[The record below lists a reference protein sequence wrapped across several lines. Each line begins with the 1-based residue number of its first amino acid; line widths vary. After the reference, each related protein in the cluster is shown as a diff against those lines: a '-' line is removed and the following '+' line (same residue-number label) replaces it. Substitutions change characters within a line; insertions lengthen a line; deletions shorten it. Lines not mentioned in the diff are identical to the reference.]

1 MSMISAEAATTYD
14 TIVVGNG
21 GLGLSLGLLLARRGL
36 RVALVG
42 EFDRPLAASVAAG
55 AMNGCFGEVT
65 PTLMGSEYGRLK
77 LAMDVRATTMW
88 DQWAQQL
95 IEESDET
102 RIRSANG
109 TIVILNT
116 IGVPG
121 IDSAGYAAIRQ
132 AMEEYKEPYEDLEP
146 EDIEWLAPEPKSR
159 PLKAMF
165 IPGEH
170 ALDTPALLRGLTTA
184 FTRAGGALVDAH
196 VDELVLQQNRVT
208 GVRLRG
214 DGGTL
219 HAGTVVLA
227 AGASSHKLLST
238 VDPEIRDRIPALVS
252 GCGISLLVRT
262 ENGLIPDSVIRTPN
276 RAFACGLHVVPRG
289 DGVIYLG
296 ATNEILPEP
305 VGSAAIG
312 EVNLLL
318 SGIRQMRAD
327 LVDGHI
333 LKINVGNRPVPLD
346 GYPLLGSI
354 GIDGLWMMTGTYR
367 DGLHQ
372 SPLLAQEIAARML
385 GEAYDST
392 LDVFTP
398 VRPPLQ
404 SMTREQALETAVT
417 HTMAVGVEH
426 DWHLPEDFPPL
437 IEDQFR
443 RTFRQ
448 KLDEMDDDFI
458 PPPELLFFVDD
469 EIHHALRRYYNA
481 HRQPAATS
489 RPS

>member
-1 MSMISAEAATTYD
+1 MSENSDVTTD
-14 TIVVGNG
+14 APPSGFDAIVVGNG
-21 GLGLSLGLLLARRGL
+21 GLGLSLGLVLARRGQ
-36 RVALVG
+36 RVAVVG
-42 EFDRPLAASVAAG
+42 EAGRPLAASTAAG

-65 PTLMGSEYGRLK
+65 PTLMASEYGRLK
-77 LAMDVRATTMW
+77 LAMDVRATGMW
-88 DQWAQQL
+88 DAWAEGL
-95 IEESDET
+95 MEESDET

-132 AMEEYKEPYEDLEP
+132 AMEEYKEPYEDLEA
-146 EDIEWLAPEPKSR
+146 DQVQWLAPEPKSR

-170 ALDTPALLRGLTTA
+170 AVDTPALLRALPTA
-184 FTRAGGALVDAH
+184 FTRAGGTLVDAH
-196 VDELVLQQNRVT
+196 IEKLVLSGDRVT
-208 GVRLRG
+208 GVALRG
-214 DGGTL
+214 SGRVLAAD
-219 HAGTVVLA
+219 TVVLA
-227 AGASSHKLLST
+227 AGASSHDLLSAI
-238 VDPEIRDRIPALVS
+238 DPGIRDRIPALVS
-252 GCGISLLVRT
+252 GGGVSLLVRT
-262 ENGLIPDSVIRTPN
+262 ENGLTPDSVIRTPN

-296 ATNEILPEP
+296 ATNEILPHP
-305 VGSAAIG
+305 ISTAAIG

-327 LVDGHI
+327 LVNGHI

-346 GYPLLGSI
+346 GYPLLGRA
-354 GIDGLWMMTGTYR
+354 GVEGLWMMTGTYR

-372 SPLLAQEIAARML
+372 SPMLAHEMAARIL
-385 GEAYDST
+385 GEAHDPA

-404 SMTREQALETAVT
+404 TMTREEALETALT

-437 IEDQFR
+437 IEEQFR
-443 RTFRQ
+443 RSFKQ
-448 KLDEMDDDFI
+448 MLDEMEHDFV

-469 EIHHALRRYYNA
+469 DIHTALRRYYDA
-481 HRQPAATS
+481 HS
-489 RPS
+489 